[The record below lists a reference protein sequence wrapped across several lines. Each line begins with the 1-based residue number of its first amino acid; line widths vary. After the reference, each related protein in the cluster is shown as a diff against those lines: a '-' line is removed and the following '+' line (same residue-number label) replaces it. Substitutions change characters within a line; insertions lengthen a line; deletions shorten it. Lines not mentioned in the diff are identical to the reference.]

1 MSVVSPA
8 IQNPAGSTASKRPV
22 AAVSLLAAAAALAVI
37 EGCGAIARASGV
49 GLGVFWGT
57 VLAVVFARYVRRP
70 ARAFMFVTVPLVA
83 LSLSGPLTATQATT
97 ATKVTLACAH
107 LLAAAIIL
115 PPVARSLARYQ
126 R

>member
-22 AAVSLLAAAAALAVI
+22 AAVSLLAGAAALAVI
-37 EGCGAIARASGV
+37 EGYGAIARAFGV